1 MTTPMPVAS
10 APVQRTTRERRAWP
24 RSQRQIRVLLLADD
38 SALAEP
44 FGGWIINTSRGG
56 LRLRVPREGFPIG
69 SLLLIRSP
77 FASVRVPWTA
87 LRVKNLVAVEGNWE
101 MGCEFVPHS
110 ESETTEI
117 IPLSQ
122 TTRLDRR
129 HN

>member
-1 MTTPMPVAS
+1 MTTPMLVAS
-10 APVQRTTRERRAWP
+10 APVQGPVRERRAWP

-44 FGGWIINTSRGG
+44 FGAWIINTSRGG

-101 MGCEFVPHS
+101 MGCEFVPHA

-122 TTRLDRR
+122 TTRLDQR